1 MTETAAETAA
11 EHATVHTFRTRTRSD
26 RGGGRGAGYDLAPE
40 AGPDAG
46 PRTRPGGHPGHG
58 PVAAPAPGATVV
70 TDDDGGPLPGGR
82 TDAVVFVVR
91 DAERAAMRYLDLLG
105 LSCTAYAGPDTG
117 EPETVSYVLQGPG
130 SRFVL
135 TSVVQ
140 VVGERGRTLAAHLAR
155 HGEGVVDLSV
165 SVPDVH
171 YAYDFAV
178 DRGARSY
185 AEPYEMRD
193 RHGSVLIAV
202 IGAPGGIR
210 HTLVDRSRYAGPYL
224 PGFVAPTAGRLVRK
238 TAAQVD

>member
-1 MTETAAETAA
+1 MTETAAEQ
-11 EHATVHTFRTRTRSD
+11 ATVHTFPTRTRTD
-26 RGGGRGAGYDLAPE
+26 RGTGRGAGYDPARDL
-40 AGPDAG
+40 GPDTG
-46 PRTRPGGHPGHG
+46 PRTRPGGHPEHG
-58 PVAAPAPGATVV
+58 PAAAPA
-70 TDDDGGPLPGGR
+70 DDDGGPLPGGR

-91 DAERAAMRYLDLLG
+91 DAERAARRYLDLLG

-140 VVGERGRTLAAHLAR
+140 VIGERGRTLAAHLAT

-165 SVPDVH
+165 AVPDVH

-185 AEPYEMRD
+185 AEPYEARD
-193 RHGSVLIAV
+193 RHGTVLLAV

-224 PGFVAPTAGRLVRK
+224 PGFVAPTTGPTVR
-238 TAAQVD
+238 TATGGTG

>member
-1 MTETAAETAA
+1 MTETAA
-11 EHATVHTFRTRTRSD
+11 EHATVHTFPTRTRTV
-26 RGGGRGAGYDLAPE
+26 RGTGGGAGYDPAR
-40 AGPDAG
+40 AVGPDTE
-46 PRTRPGGHPGHG
+46 PRTRPGGHPGYG
-58 PVAAPAPGATVV
+58 PATAPAPGATAPAA
-70 TDDDGGPLPGGR
+70 DDDGGPLPGSR

-91 DAERAAMRYLDLLG
+91 DAERAARRYLDLLG

-140 VVGERGRTLAAHLAR
+140 VIGERGRTLAAHLAT

-165 SVPDVH
+165 AVPDVH

-185 AEPYEMRD
+185 AEPYEARD
-193 RHGSVLIAV
+193 RHGSVLLAV

-224 PGFVAPTAGRLVRK
+224 PGFVAPTAGRIVR
-238 TAAQVD
+238 TGAGEAG